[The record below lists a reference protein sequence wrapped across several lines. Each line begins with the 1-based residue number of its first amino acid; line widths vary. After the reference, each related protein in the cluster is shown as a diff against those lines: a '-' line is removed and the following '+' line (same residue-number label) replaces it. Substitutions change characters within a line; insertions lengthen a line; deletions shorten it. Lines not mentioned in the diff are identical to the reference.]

1 MTGIENIVK
10 SIDKETELVSAA
22 IINKAEEEAKIIK
35 SKAETIAENET
46 SLIIKNAEDKSNRIL
61 KRADS
66 QMELQRREMLLR
78 AKREQIDYMIDEAKN
93 TLRNLP
99 DDEYF
104 EFILKLCKKYI
115 QPRKA
120 ELIFSKIDLNR
131 VSQNFKTS
139 ISSLSKSIGGDIKI
153 SEVTRDINGGFI
165 LSYGDIEENCSFD
178 ALFDSEHDLLSD
190 KVNELLF

>member
-178 ALFDSEHDLLSD
+178 ALFDSENDLLSD